1 MYHTRYVYAMGLIIC
16 ATLGRYVKISN
27 FLKKTFF
34 FFQEEFFKITDWCD
48 NLQLNSVNIIY
59 VNIL

>member
-27 FLKKTFF
+27 SLKKLFF
-34 FFQEEFFKITDWCD
+34 KEEFFKITDWCD